1 VSIGSAQGCH
11 SFVFRWA
18 GPHWTAF
25 LILLLGAQLSLGAEI
40 AAQGTQLSRGAE
52 TAAQAAAAPQPAA
65 ALQADAA
72 PQGAD
77 LVRAY
82 CSGCHHESAGQFERI
97 SSIRKTPEGW
107 AMTLFRMRQVH
118 GLQLEDGVRESLVR
132 FLADT
137 QGLAPAE
144 AAAGRFALEQRPNA
158 KDLDVGAD
166 INVMC
171 GRCHSLARVSLQRR
185 DEEEWRKLSNTH
197 VGQWPSIE
205 YSASGRDRPWF
216 QIASGPL
223 PAKLAA
229 LYPYSSTAWT
239 AWQKHAPA
247 DLAGAW
253 VVVGH
258 VPGGKDFF
266 GTARIDRAA
275 GGDWQA
281 SYALSDV
288 EGVAFSGGSKA
299 IVYTGFEWRGS
310 AELGTRS
317 VREVYAVSEDGNR
330 IQGRWFDAD
339 HAEEGGEWVAVREDG
354 SARILAVWPRAQR
367 TGTASD
373 VTIVGMGFDAK
384 PAAGSKAALVS
395 FGDGVLVSKV
405 QRDAHTIR
413 ARIKVATGAA
423 PGQRIVV
430 AGGVGTGAITG
441 TGAATSSGV
450 AGGAGA
456 ETVKFAVY
464 AQIDQVDVV
473 PGYAIARVGGGRL
486 APVSAQFEAI
496 ASTRLPGGELLPLGP
511 VAAEWTSAP
520 FDAEAKRTEDEKF
533 AGHFDKRGR
542 FLPGGAG
549 PNTAREY
556 SGDNVG
562 NLAVVAKAQDGDRAV
577 EGHGHLIVTV
587 QRWNTPPI
595 Y

>member
-1 VSIGSAQGCH
+1 MSIGIPQVCH
-11 SFVFRWA
+11 SFVFRSA
-18 GPHWTAF
+18 GSHWTAV
-25 LILLLGAQLSLGAEI
+25 LVLLFGV
-40 AAQGTQLSRGAE
+40 E
-52 TAAQAAAAPQPAA
+52 TAVQAG
-65 ALQADAA
+65 AA

-77 LVRAY
+77 LVRTY
-82 CSGCHHESAGQFERI
+82 CTGCHHESAGRFERI

-118 GLQLEDGVRESLVR
+118 GLVLEDGVRESLIR

-137 QGLAPAE
+137 QGLAPTE
-144 AAAGRFALEQRPNA
+144 AAAGRFALERRPNA
-158 KDLDVGAD
+158 KDLDAGAE
-166 INVMC
+166 INVIC

-223 PAKLAA
+223 PAKLGA
-229 LYPYSSTAWT
+229 LYPYSSTAWI
-239 AWQKHAPA
+239 AWQKHDAA

-258 VPGGKDFF
+258 VPGGKDFY
-266 GTARIDRAA
+266 GTARIDRDAD
-275 GGDWQA
+275 GDWRA
-281 SYALSDV
+281 SYALTDI
-288 EGVAFSGGSKA
+288 EGVAFGGGSKA

-310 AELGTRS
+310 AELGTRA

-330 IQGRWFDAD
+330 ILGRWFDAG
-339 HAEEGGEWVAVREDG
+339 HAEEGGDWVAERENG
-354 SARILAVWPRAQR
+354 STRILAVWPRAQR
-367 TGTASD
+367 TGTASE

-384 PAAGSKAALVS
+384 PTAGSKAALVS

-405 QRDAHTIR
+405 QRNAHTIR
-413 ARIKVATGAA
+413 ARVKVAADA
-423 PGQRIVV
+423 SPGQRTVV
-430 AGGVGTGAITG
+430 AGGVGTGTVPG
-441 TGAATSSGV
+441 LGAAGSG
-450 AGGAGA
+450 GA

-473 PGYAIARVGGGRL
+473 PSYAIARVGGGRL
-486 APVSAQFEAI
+486 APVSAQFEAM

-562 NLAVVAKAQDGDRAV
+562 NLAVVAKAQDGERAV

>member
-11 SFVFRWA
+11 SFVFRSA
-18 GPHWTAF
+18 GSHWTAV
-25 LILLLGAQLSLGAEI
+25 LILLLGAAQVSLGAEI
-40 AAQGTQLSRGAE
+40 AVRGAE
-52 TAAQAAAAPQPAA
+52 TAAQAVAAPQPAAQPAA

-72 PQGAD
+72 PQGKD

-118 GLQLEDGVRESLVR
+118 GLTLEDGVRESLVR

-144 AAAGRFALEQRPNA
+144 AAAGRFALERRPNA
-158 KDLDVGAD
+158 KDLDVGAE

-185 DEEEWRKLSNTH
+185 NEEEWRKLSNTH

-229 LYPYSSTAWT
+229 LYPDSSTAWT

-258 VPGGKDFF
+258 VPGGKDFY

-281 SYALSDV
+281 SYALSDI
-288 EGVAFSGGSKA
+288 EGVAFRGGSKA

-330 IQGRWFDAD
+330 IQGRWFDSD
-339 HAEEGGEWVAVREDG
+339 HAEEGGDWVAVREDG
-354 SARILAVWPRAQR
+354 TARILAVWPRAQR
-367 TGTASD
+367 TGTVNE

-405 QRDAHTIR
+405 QRDVHTIR
-413 ARIKVATGAA
+413 ARIKVAAGAT
-423 PGQRIVV
+423 PGQRLVV
-430 AGGVGTGAITG
+430 AGGVGTG
-441 TGAATSSGV
+441 GV
-450 AGGAGA
+450 AGLGTGPAGSGAA

-486 APVSAQFEAI
+486 APVSAQFEAM

-533 AGHFDKRGR
+533 AGHFDQRGR

-562 NLAVVAKAQDGDRAV
+562 NLAVVAKTQDGDRAV
-577 EGHGHLIVTV
+577 ESHGHLIVTV

>member
-1 VSIGSAQGCH
+1 VSIAIAQGCR
-11 SFVFRWA
+11 SFVFRPA
-18 GPHWTAF
+18 GSHWTAVV
-25 LILLLGAQLSLGAEI
+25 ILLLGAQVSLGAET
-40 AAQGTQLSRGAE
+40 AVQGAE
-52 TAAQAAAAPQPAA
+52 TAAQAAAPPQPAA

-72 PQGAD
+72 PQGKA
-77 LVRAY
+77 LVRTY
-82 CSGCHHESAGQFERI
+82 CSGCHHENAGQFERI
-97 SSIRKTPEGW
+97 GSIRKTPEGW

-118 GLQLEDGVRESLVR
+118 GLQLEDGVRDSLVR
-132 FLADT
+132 YLADT

-158 KDLDVGAD
+158 KDLDVGAE
-166 INVMC
+166 INGMC

-239 AWQKHAPA
+239 AWQKHASA

-253 VVVGH
+253 VIVGH
-258 VPGGKDFF
+258 VPGGKDFY

-275 GGDWQA
+275 GGDWRA
-281 SYALSDV
+281 NYALTDID
-288 EGVAFSGGSKA
+288 GVAFSGGSKA

-310 AELGTRS
+310 AELGTRT

-330 IQGRWFDAD
+330 IQGRWFDAE
-339 HAEEGGEWVAVREDG
+339 HAEEGGDWVAVREDG

-367 TGTASD
+367 TGTASE

-441 TGAATSSGV
+441 TGAATSSG
-450 AGGAGA
+450 APGGAGA

-473 PGYAIARVGGGRL
+473 PSYAIARVGGGRL
-486 APVSAQFEAI
+486 APVSAQFEAM
-496 ASTRLPGGELLPLGP
+496 AATRLPGGELLPLGP

>member
-1 VSIGSAQGCH
+1 V
-11 SFVFRWA
+11 
-18 GPHWTAF
+18 
-25 LILLLGAQLSLGAEI
+25 
-40 AAQGTQLSRGAE
+40 
-52 TAAQAAAAPQPAA
+52 
-65 ALQADAA
+65 
-72 PQGAD
+72 
-77 LVRAY
+77 
-82 CSGCHHESAGQFERI
+82 
-97 SSIRKTPEGW
+97 
-107 AMTLFRMRQVH
+107 
-118 GLQLEDGVRESLVR
+118 
-132 FLADT
+132 
-137 QGLAPAE
+137 
-144 AAAGRFALEQRPNA
+144 
-158 KDLDVGAD
+158 
-166 INVMC
+166 
-171 GRCHSLARVSLQRR
+171 
-185 DEEEWRKLSNTH
+185 
-197 VGQWPSIE
+197 
-205 YSASGRDRPWF
+205 
-216 QIASGPL
+216 
-223 PAKLAA
+223 
-229 LYPYSSTAWT
+229 
-239 AWQKHAPA
+239 

-258 VPGGKDFF
+258 VPGGKDFH
-266 GTARIDRAA
+266 GTARIDHAA

-281 SYALSDV
+281 SYALTDI

-299 IVYTGFEWRGS
+299 IVYSGFEWRGS
-310 AELGTRS
+310 AELGTRT
-317 VREVYAVSEDGNR
+317 VREVFAVSEDGNR

-339 HAEEGGEWVAVREDG
+339 HAEEGGDWVAVREDG

-367 TGTASD
+367 AGTASE

-413 ARIKVATGAA
+413 ARVKVAADAA
-423 PGQRIVV
+423 PGQRTVV
-430 AGGVGTGAITG
+430 AGGVGTGAVPG
-441 TGAATSSGV
+441 LGSGAGSG
-450 AGGAGA
+450 GA

-464 AQIDQVDVV
+464 RQIDQVDVV

-486 APVSAQFEAI
+486 APVSAQFEAM

-577 EGHGHLIVTV
+577 VGSGHLIVTV

>member
-1 VSIGSAQGCH
+1 VSIAIAQICH
-11 SFVFRWA
+11 SPVFRTPA
-18 GPHWTAF
+18 SFSTA
-25 LILLLGAQLSLGAEI
+25 LLTLLLGAQMS
-40 AAQGTQLSRGAE
+40 QGAE
-52 TAAQAAAAPQPAA
+52 TAAQDGAAPR
-65 ALQADAA
+65 
-72 PQGAD
+72 GAD

-82 CSGCHHESAGQFERI
+82 CSGCHHENAGQFERI

-118 GLQLEDGVRESLVR
+118 GLNLEDGVRESLIR

-144 AAAGRFALEQRPNA
+144 AAAGRFALERRPNA
-158 KDLDVGAD
+158 KDLDAGAD

-185 DEEEWRKLSNTH
+185 DEEEWRKLSHTH

-229 LYPYSSTAWT
+229 LYSYSSTAWT
-239 AWQKHAPA
+239 AWQKHVPS

-258 VPGGKDFF
+258 VPGGKDFY
-266 GTARIDRAA
+266 GTARIDHAA

-281 SYALSDV
+281 SYALTDI

-330 IQGRWFDAD
+330 IQGRWFDPD
-339 HAEEGGEWVAVREDG
+339 HAEEGGDWVAVREDG
-354 SARILAVWPRAQR
+354 TARILAVWPRAQR
-367 TGTASD
+367 TGTAGD
-373 VTIVGMGFDAK
+373 VTIVGMGFDPK

-413 ARIKVATGAA
+413 ARVKVAAGAA
-423 PGQRIVV
+423 PGQRLVV
-430 AGGVGTGAITG
+430 AGGVGVG
-441 TGAATSSGV
+441 TG
-450 AGGAGA
+450 GGAAGSGAVGSGGA

-473 PGYAIARVGGGRL
+473 PSYAIARVGGGRL
-486 APVSAQFEAI
+486 APVSAQFEAL
-496 ASTRLPGGELLPLGP
+496 ASTRLAGGELLPLGP
-511 VAAEWTSAP
+511 VAAEWTSGP

-577 EGHGHLIVTV
+577 VGSGHLIVTV

>member
-1 VSIGSAQGCH
+1 VSMGIAQVRQ
-11 SFVFRWA
+11 SFVFRSA
-18 GPHWTAF
+18 GSLWTAA
-25 LILLLGAQLSLGAEI
+25 LILVLGAAALLGGQTSLGAENS
-40 AAQGTQLSRGAE
+40 AQTV
-52 TAAQAAAAPQPAA
+52 APAG
-65 ALQADAA
+65 AA

-82 CSGCHHESAGQFERI
+82 CSGCHHESAGQFDRI
-97 SSIRKTPEGW
+97 SAIRKTPEGW

-118 GLQLEDGVRESLVR
+118 ALKLEDGVRESLIR
-132 FLADT
+132 YLADT

-158 KDLDVGAD
+158 KDLDDGAE

-171 GRCHSLARVSLQRR
+171 ARCHSLARVSLQRR

-229 LYPYSSTAWT
+229 LYPYSTAAWT
-239 AWQKHAPA
+239 AWQKHAAA

-258 VPGGKDFF
+258 VPGGEDFY
-266 GTARIDRAA
+266 GTARIDRDA
-275 GGDWQA
+275 GGDWKA
-281 SYALSDV
+281 SYALTDID
-288 EGVAFSGGSKA
+288 GIAFSGGSKA

-330 IQGRWFDAD
+330 IEGRWFDPD
-339 HAEEGGEWVAVREDG
+339 HAEEGGDWVAVREDG
-354 SARILAVWPRAQR
+354 AARILAVWPRAQR
-367 TGTASD
+367 TGTAGD

-395 FGDGVLVSKV
+395 FGDGALVSKV

-413 ARIKVATGAA
+413 ARVKVATGAS
-423 PGQRIVV
+423 PGLRAVV
-430 AGGVGTGAITG
+430 AGGVG
-441 TGAATSSGV
+441 
-450 AGGAGA
+450 AGGAGAAGGGA

-464 AQIDQVDVV
+464 RQIDQVDVV

-496 ASTRLPGGELLPLGP
+496 ASTRLQGGELLALGP

-533 AGHFDKRGR
+533 AGHFDKRGC

-562 NLAVVAKAQDGDRAV
+562 NLAVVAKALDGDRAV

>member
-1 VSIGSAQGCH
+1 MSIGIAQGCH
-11 SFVFRWA
+11 WFVFRSAASIWSA
-18 GPHWTAF
+18 VF
-25 LILLLGAQLSLGAEI
+25 ILALGAQAS
-40 AAQGTQLSRGAE
+40 QGAE
-52 TAAQAAAAPQPAA
+52 TAAQAGAS
-65 ALQADAA
+65 

-97 SSIRKTPEGW
+97 SAIRKTPEGW

-118 GLQLEDGVRESLVR
+118 GLTLEDGVRESLVR

-158 KDLDVGAD
+158 KDLDAGAE

-239 AWQKHAPA
+239 AWQKHVPA

-253 VVVGH
+253 VIVGH
-258 VPGGKDFF
+258 VPGGKDLY
-266 GTARIDRAA
+266 GTAHIERAA

-281 SYALSDV
+281 SYALTDID
-288 EGVAFSGGSKA
+288 GVALSGGSKA

-310 AELGTRS
+310 AELGTRT

-339 HAEEGGEWVAVREDG
+339 HAEEGGDWVAVREDG
-354 SARILAVWPRAQR
+354 AARILAVWPRAQH
-367 TGTASD
+367 TGAASE
-373 VTIVGMGFDAK
+373 VTIVGMGFDPK
-384 PAAGSKAALVS
+384 PAAGSKTALVS

-405 QRDAHTIR
+405 QRDAHTIH
-413 ARIKVATGAA
+413 ARIKVAANATPGA
-423 PGQRIVV
+423 RLVM
-430 AGGVGTGAITG
+430 AGGVGVGVGVGAG
-441 TGAATSSGV
+441 TGAA
-450 AGGAGA
+450 GGGGA

-486 APVSAQFEAI
+486 APVSAQFEAL

-511 VAAEWTSAP
+511 VAAEWISAP
-520 FDAEAKRTEDEKF
+520 FDAEAKRTEDQKF

>member
-1 VSIGSAQGCH
+1 MGIAQVRH
-11 SFVFRWA
+11 SFVFRSA
-18 GPHWTAF
+18 GSLWTAA
-25 LILLLGAQLSLGAEI
+25 LILVLGAAALLGGRTSLGAENS
-40 AAQGTQLSRGAE
+40 AQ
-52 TAAQAAAAPQPAA
+52 TAAPAVT
-65 ALQADAA
+65 A

-97 SSIRKTPEGW
+97 STIRKTPEGW

-118 GLQLEDGVRESLVR
+118 GLNLEDGVRDSLVR
-132 FLADT
+132 FLSDT
-137 QGLAPAE
+137 QGLAPGE
-144 AAAGRFALEQRPNA
+144 AAAGRFALERRPNA
-158 KDLDVGAD
+158 KDLDDGAE

-171 GRCHSLARVSLQRR
+171 ARCHSLARVSLQRR

-229 LYPYSSTAWT
+229 LYPYSTTAWT
-239 AWQKHAPA
+239 AWQKHAAA

-258 VPGGKDFF
+258 VPGGEDFY
-266 GTARIDRAA
+266 GTARIDRDA
-275 GGDWQA
+275 GGDWKA
-281 SYALSDV
+281 SYALTDID
-288 EGVAFSGGSKA
+288 GVAFSGGSKA

-330 IQGRWFDAD
+330 IEGRWFDPD
-339 HAEEGGEWVAVREDG
+339 HAEEGGDWVAVREDG
-354 SARILAVWPRAQR
+354 TARILAVWPRAQR
-367 TGTASD
+367 AGTAGD

-395 FGDGVLVSKV
+395 FGDGALVSKV

-413 ARIKVATGAA
+413 ARVKVAAGAS
-423 PGQRIVV
+423 PGLRAVV
-430 AGGVGTGAITG
+430 AGGVG
-441 TGAATSSGV
+441 
-450 AGGAGA
+450 AGGAGAAGGGA

-464 AQIDQVDVV
+464 ARIDQVDVV

-496 ASTRLPGGELLPLGP
+496 ASTRLQGGELLALGP
-511 VAAEWTSAP
+511 VSAEWTSAP

-533 AGHFDKRGR
+533 AGHFDKRGC

-562 NLAVVAKAQDGDRAV
+562 NLAVVAKALDGDRAV

>member
-1 VSIGSAQGCH
+1 
-11 SFVFRWA
+11 
-18 GPHWTAF
+18 
-25 LILLLGAQLSLGAEI
+25 
-40 AAQGTQLSRGAE
+40 
-52 TAAQAAAAPQPAA
+52 
-65 ALQADAA
+65 
-72 PQGAD
+72 
-77 LVRAY
+77 
-82 CSGCHHESAGQFERI
+82 
-97 SSIRKTPEGW
+97 
-107 AMTLFRMRQVH
+107 MTLFRMRQVH
-118 GLQLEDGVRESLVR
+118 GLVLEDGVRESLVR
-132 FLADT
+132 FLSDT

-144 AAAGRFALEQRPNA
+144 SAAGRFALERRPNA
-158 KDLDVGAD
+158 KDVDDGAEID
-166 INVMC
+166 VMC
-171 GRCHSLARVSLQRR
+171 ARCHSLARVALQRR
-185 DEEEWRKLSNTH
+185 DEEEWRKLSNMH

-229 LYPYSSTAWT
+229 LYPYSTTAWT
-239 AWQKHAPA
+239 AWQKHVPA

-258 VPGGKDFF
+258 VPGGRDFY
-266 GTARIDRAA
+266 GSARIDRGAT
-275 GGDWQA
+275 GDWQA
-281 SYALSDV
+281 SYALTDID
-288 EGVAFSGGSKA
+288 GVAFRGNSKA

-310 AELGTRS
+310 AELGTRT

-330 IQGRWFDAD
+330 IEGRWFDPD
-339 HAEEGGEWVAVREDG
+339 HAEEGGDWVAVREDG
-354 SARILAVWPRAQR
+354 TARILAVWPRAQR
-367 TGTASD
+367 AGTAGD

-395 FGDGVLVSKV
+395 FGDGALVSKV

-413 ARIKVATGAA
+413 ARVKVAAGAS
-423 PGQRIVV
+423 PGLRVV
-430 AGGVGTGAITG
+430 MAGGVGVGNP
-441 TGAATSSGV
+441 GAAS
-450 AGGAGA
+450 AGGGAEAAGGGS

-464 AQIDQVDVV
+464 RQIDQVDVV
-473 PGYAIARVGGGRL
+473 PGYAIARVGGGRV

-496 ASTRLPGGELLPLGP
+496 ASTRLQGGELLALGP
-511 VAAEWTSAP
+511 VTADWISAP
-520 FDAEAKRTEDEKF
+520 FDAEAKRTEDDKF

-556 SGDNVG
+556 SGDDVG
-562 NLAVVAKAQDGDRAV
+562 NLTVVAKAQDGDRTV

>member
-1 VSIGSAQGCH
+1 LNVSIGIAQGSG
-11 SFVFRWA
+11 SFVFRSA
-18 GPHWTAF
+18 GSHWSAV
-25 LILLLGAQLSLGAEI
+25 LILLLGAQGSLGAEI
-40 AAQGTQLSRGAE
+40 AAQAAE
-52 TAAQAAAAPQPAA
+52 TAAQGSQNAAQSA
-65 ALQADAA
+65 QAGAT

-82 CSGCHHESAGQFERI
+82 CSGCHHEGAGQFERI

-107 AMTLFRMRQVH
+107 AMTLFRMRQVQ
-118 GLQLEDGVRESLVR
+118 GLKLEDGVRDSLVR

-158 KDLDVGAD
+158 KDLDVGAE
-166 INVMC
+166 INGMC

-239 AWQKHAPA
+239 AWQKHTPA
-247 DLAGAW
+247 ELAGAW
-253 VVVGH
+253 VIVGH
-258 VPGGKDFF
+258 VPGGKDFY

-281 SYALSDV
+281 SYALTDID
-288 EGVAFSGGSKA
+288 GVAFSGGSKA

-310 AELGTRS
+310 AELGTRT

-339 HAEEGGEWVAVREDG
+339 HAEEGGDWVAVREDG

-367 TGTASD
+367 TGTASE

-405 QRDAHTIR
+405 QRDGHTIR
-413 ARIKVATGAA
+413 ARIKVAAGAA

-430 AGGVGTGAITG
+430 AGGVGTGAVTG
-441 TGAATSSGV
+441 TGAATSS
-450 AGGAGA
+450 AAAGAGA

-473 PGYAIARVGGGRL
+473 PSYAIARVGGGRL
-486 APVSAQFEAI
+486 APVSAQFEAM
-496 ASTRLPGGELLPLGP
+496 AATRLPGGELLPLGP
-511 VAAEWTSAP
+511 VAAEWTSGP

>member
-1 VSIGSAQGCH
+1 
-11 SFVFRWA
+11 
-18 GPHWTAF
+18 
-25 LILLLGAQLSLGAEI
+25 
-40 AAQGTQLSRGAE
+40 
-52 TAAQAAAAPQPAA
+52 
-65 ALQADAA
+65 
-72 PQGAD
+72 
-77 LVRAY
+77 
-82 CSGCHHESAGQFERI
+82 
-97 SSIRKTPEGW
+97 
-107 AMTLFRMRQVH
+107 MRQVH
-118 GLQLEDGVRESLVR
+118 GLVLEDGVRESLIR

-144 AAAGRFALEQRPNA
+144 AAAGRFALERRPNA
-158 KDLDVGAD
+158 KDLDAGAD

-185 DEEEWRKLSNTH
+185 DEEEWRKLSHTH

-229 LYPYSSTAWT
+229 LYSYSSTAWT
-239 AWQKHAPA
+239 AWQKHVPS

-258 VPGGKDFF
+258 VPGGKDFY
-266 GTARIDRAA
+266 GTARIDHAA

-281 SYALSDV
+281 SYALTDT

-330 IQGRWFDAD
+330 IQGRWFDPD
-339 HAEEGGEWVAVREDG
+339 HAEEGGDWVAVREDG
-354 SARILAVWPRAQR
+354 TARILAVWPRAQR
-367 TGTASD
+367 TGTAGD
-373 VTIVGMGFDAK
+373 VTIVGMGFDPK

-413 ARIKVATGAA
+413 ARVKVAAGAA
-423 PGQRIVV
+423 PGQRLVV
-430 AGGVGTGAITG
+430 AGGVGTSGG
-441 TGAATSSGV
+441 TGGV
-450 AGGAGA
+450 GVGTGGGAAAGSGAAGSGGA

-473 PGYAIARVGGGRL
+473 PSYAIARVGGGRL
-486 APVSAQFEAI
+486 APVSAQFEAL
-496 ASTRLPGGELLPLGP
+496 ASTRLAGGELLPLGP
-511 VAAEWTSAP
+511 VAAEWTSGP

-577 EGHGHLIVTV
+577 VGSGHLIVTV

>member
-1 VSIGSAQGCH
+1 MSIGIAQVCRSSATA
-11 SFVFRWA
+11 VFM
-18 GPHWTAF
+18 
-25 LILLLGAQLSLGAEI
+25 LLLGAPPASN
-40 AAQGTQLSRGAE
+40 GAE
-52 TAAQAAAAPQPAA
+52 TAAQGSENAAQAAPVA
-65 ALQADAA
+65 QAGAM
-72 PQGAD
+72 PHGAD
-77 LVRAY
+77 LVRVY

-118 GLQLEDGVRESLVR
+118 GLTLEDGVRESLVR
-132 FLADT
+132 YLADT

-158 KDLDVGAD
+158 KDLDAGAE

-171 GRCHSLARVSLQRR
+171 GRCHSLARLSLQRR

-223 PAKLAA
+223 PGKLAA
-229 LYPYSSTAWT
+229 LYPYSTTAWS
-239 AWQKHAPA
+239 AWQKHDPA

-258 VPGGKDFF
+258 VPGGKDFY
-266 GTARIDRAA
+266 GTARIERDA
-275 GGDWQA
+275 GGDWRT
-281 SYALSDV
+281 SYALSDI
-288 EGVAFSGGSKA
+288 EGVAFSGSSKA
-299 IVYTGFEWRGS
+299 IVYTRFEWRGS
-310 AELGTRS
+310 GELGTRS

-330 IQGRWFDAD
+330 IEGRWFDPD
-339 HAEEGGEWVAVREDG
+339 HAEEGGDWVAVREDG
-354 SARILAVWPRAQR
+354 TARILAVWPRAQR
-367 TGTASD
+367 AGTAGE

-413 ARIKVATGAA
+413 ARVKVAAGAA
-423 PGQRIVV
+423 PGLRLVV
-430 AGGVGTGAITG
+430 AGGVGAGNARAG
-441 TGAATSSGV
+441 S
-450 AGGAGA
+450 AGGGAEAAGGGGA

-464 AQIDQVDVV
+464 RQIDQVDVV
-473 PGYAIARVGGGRL
+473 PGYAIARVGGGRV
-486 APVSAQFEAI
+486 APVSAQFEAM
-496 ASTRLPGGELLPLGP
+496 AFTRLPGGELLPLGP
-511 VAAEWTSAP
+511 VAADWTWAP
-520 FDAEAKRTEDEKF
+520 FDAEAKRTEDDKF
-533 AGHFDKRGR
+533 AGHFDRRGR

>member
-1 VSIGSAQGCH
+1 MGIAQVRH
-11 SFVFRWA
+11 SFVFRSA
-18 GPHWTAF
+18 GSLWTAA
-25 LILLLGAQLSLGAEI
+25 LVLVLGAAALLGGQTSLGAENS
-40 AAQGTQLSRGAE
+40 AQ
-52 TAAQAAAAPQPAA
+52 TAAPAG
-65 ALQADAA
+65 AA

-97 SSIRKTPEGW
+97 SAIRKTPEGW

-118 GLQLEDGVRESLVR
+118 GLKLEDGVRDSVVR
-132 FLADT
+132 YLADT
-137 QGLAPAE
+137 QGLAPGE
-144 AAAGRFALEQRPNA
+144 SAAGRFALERRPNA
-158 KDLDVGAD
+158 KDLDAGAE

-171 GRCHSLARVSLQRR
+171 GRCHSLARASLQRR

-229 LYPYSSTAWT
+229 LYPYTSAAWT
-239 AWQKHAPA
+239 AWQKHSPA

-258 VPGGKDFF
+258 VPGGTDFY
-266 GTARIDRAA
+266 GTARIDRDT

-281 SYALSDV
+281 SYALTDID
-288 EGVAFSGGSKA
+288 GVAFSGGSKA

-310 AELGTRS
+310 AELGTRT

-330 IQGRWFDAD
+330 IAGRWFDAD
-339 HAEEGGEWVAVREDG
+339 HAEEGGDWVAVREDG
-354 SARILAVWPRAQR
+354 TSRILAVWPRAQR
-367 TGTASD
+367 AGTAGD

-395 FGDGVLVSKV
+395 FGDGALVSKV
-405 QRDAHTIR
+405 QRDAHTIH
-413 ARIKVATGAA
+413 ARVKVAAGAS
-423 PGQRIVV
+423 PGLRAVV
-430 AGGVGTGAITG
+430 AGGVGAGGVGTGGVG
-441 TGAATSSGV
+441 TGAASG
-450 AGGAGA
+450 AADGGAL

-464 AQIDQVDVV
+464 RQIDQVDVV
-473 PGYAIARVGGGRL
+473 PSYAIARVGGGRL
-486 APVSAQFEAI
+486 APVSAQFEAL

-511 VAAEWTSAP
+511 VTADWTSAP

-533 AGHFDKRGR
+533 AGHFDKRGS

-562 NLAVVAKAQDGDRAV
+562 NLTVVAKAQDGDRAV

>member
-1 VSIGSAQGCH
+1 LIVSIGIAQVCRSQVLRSHG
-11 SFVFRWA
+11 SFAAAV
-18 GPHWTAF
+18 
-25 LILLLGAQLSLGAEI
+25 LLVGLGAGAHT
-40 AAQGTQLSRGAE
+40 AQAAE
-52 TAAQAAAAPQPAA
+52 TAAQPPAEQVPAAQAPATQAAAAPQ
-65 ALQADAA
+65 
-72 PQGAD
+72 GVD

-82 CSGCHHESAGQFERI
+82 CSGCHHQSAGQFDRI
-97 SSIRKTPEGW
+97 SAIRKTPEGW

-118 GLQLEDGVRESLVR
+118 ALQLEDGVRESLIR
-132 FLADT
+132 YLADT

-144 AAAGRFALEQRPNA
+144 AAPGRFALEQRPNA
-158 KDLDVGAD
+158 KDLDDGAE

-171 GRCHSLARVSLQRR
+171 ARCHSLARVSLQRR

-205 YSASGRDRPWF
+205 YSATGRDRPWF

-223 PAKLAA
+223 PGKLAA
-229 LYPYSSTAWT
+229 LYPYSSAVWT
-239 AWQKHAPA
+239 AWQKHRAA
-247 DLAGAW
+247 DLSGAW

-258 VPGGKDFF
+258 VPGGRDFY
-266 GTARIDRAA
+266 GTARIDRDA

-281 SYALSDV
+281 SYALTDI

-310 AELGTRS
+310 AEMGSRTL
-317 VREVYAVSEDGNR
+317 REVYAVSEDGNR

-339 HAEEGGEWVAVREDG
+339 HAEEGGDWLAVREDG
-354 SARILAVWPRAQR
+354 TARILAVWPRAQR
-367 TGTASD
+367 TGTTDD
-373 VTIVGMGFDAK
+373 VIIVGMGFDPK

-395 FGDGVLVSKV
+395 FGDGALVSKV
-405 QRDAHTIR
+405 QRDAHAIH
-413 ARIKVATGAA
+413 ARVRVAADA
-423 PGQRIVV
+423 SPGQRLVV
-430 AGGVGTGAITG
+430 AGGVGAA
-441 TGAATSSGV
+441 GAA
-450 AGGAGA
+450 AGAA

-464 AQIDQVDVV
+464 RQIDQIDVV

-486 APVSAQFEAI
+486 APVSAQFEAM
-496 ASTRLPGGELLPLGP
+496 AATRLPGGELLPLGP
-511 VAAEWTSAP
+511 VTAEWSSAP

-533 AGHFDKRGR
+533 AGHFDRRGR
-542 FLPGGAG
+542 FFPGAAG

>member
-1 VSIGSAQGCH
+1 LGRAFRWEVEFVSIGIAQGCH
-11 SFVFRWA
+11 SFVFRSA
-18 GPHWTAF
+18 GSLWPTI
-25 LILLLGAQLSLGAEI
+25 LLLLLGAQVSLGAETV
-40 AAQGTQLSRGAE
+40 AQGAE
-52 TAAQAAAAPQPAA
+52 TAAPEGAAAPGAMAA
-65 ALQADAA
+65 S
-72 PQGAD
+72 QGVD

-118 GLQLEDGVRESLVR
+118 GLNLEDGVRESLIR
-132 FLADT
+132 HLADT

-144 AAAGRFALEQRPNA
+144 AAAGRFALERRPNA
-158 KDLDVGAD
+158 KDLDAGAD

-171 GRCHSLARVSLQRR
+171 GRCHSLARASLQRR

-229 LYPYSSTAWT
+229 LYPYSSAAWT

-247 DLAGAW
+247 ELAGAW

-258 VPGGKDFF
+258 VPGGKDFY

-281 SYALSDV
+281 SYTLSDV

-317 VREVYAVSEDGNR
+317 VREVYVVSADGNR
-330 IQGRWFDAD
+330 IEGRWFDPD
-339 HAEEGGEWVAVREDG
+339 HAEEGGDWVAVREDG
-354 SARILAVWPRAQR
+354 TARILAVWPRAQR
-367 TGTASD
+367 TGTAGE
-373 VTIVGMGFDAK
+373 VTIVGMGFDPK

-405 QRDAHTIR
+405 QRDAHTIL
-413 ARIKVATGAA
+413 ARIKVAAGAT
-423 PGQRIVV
+423 PGPRSVV
-430 AGGVGTGAITG
+430 AGGVGTGAVAG
-441 TGAATSSGV
+441 SGAAGSG
-450 AGGAGA
+450 GA

-464 AQIDQVDVV
+464 GQIDQVDVV
-473 PGYAIARVGGGRL
+473 PSYAIARVGGGRL
-486 APVSAQFEAI
+486 PPVSAQFEAM
-496 ASTRLPGGELLPLGP
+496 ASSRLPGGEMLPLGP
-511 VAAEWTSAP
+511 VAADWTSAP

-533 AGHFDKRGR
+533 TGHFDRRGR

-556 SGDNVG
+556 AGDNVG

-577 EGHGHLIVTV
+577 VGSGHLIVTV

>member
-1 VSIGSAQGCH
+1 MSISSAQGSH
-11 SFVFRWA
+11 SFVFGTA
-18 GPHWTAF
+18 GSHWTAG
-25 LILLLGAQLSLGAEI
+25 LILLLGAQVSLGAEV
-40 AAQGTQLSRGAE
+40 AAQGK
-52 TAAQAAAAPQPAA
+52 
-65 ALQADAA
+65 
-72 PQGAD
+72 D
-77 LVRAY
+77 LVQMY

-118 GLQLEDGVRESLVR
+118 GLTLEDEVRESLVR
-132 FLADT
+132 YLADT

-158 KDLDVGAD
+158 KDLDAGTE

-171 GRCHSLARVSLQRR
+171 GRCHSLARLSLQRR

-239 AWQKHAPA
+239 EWQKHAPA

-258 VPGGKDFF
+258 VPGGRDFY

-281 SYALSDV
+281 SYTLSDID
-288 EGVAFSGGSKA
+288 GVAFSGGSKA

-310 AELGTRS
+310 ADLGTRA

-339 HAEEGGEWVAVREDG
+339 HAEEGGDWVAVREDG

-367 TGTASD
+367 TGTAGD

-405 QRDAHTIR
+405 QRDGHNTIR
-413 ARIKVATGAA
+413 ARVKVAAGAT
-423 PGQRIVV
+423 PGARLVV
-430 AGGVGTGAITG
+430 AGGVGAGASTSASASAG
-441 TGAATSSGV
+441 TGAGGSG
-450 AGGAGA
+450 GA
-456 ETVKFAVY
+456 ETVKFGVY

-486 APVSAQFEAI
+486 APVSAQFEAM
-496 ASTRLPGGELLPLGP
+496 AATRLASGELLPLGP

>member
-1 VSIGSAQGCH
+1 VSIAIAQICH
-11 SFVFRWA
+11 SPVFRST
-18 GPHWTAF
+18 GSFWTALF
-25 LILLLGAQLSLGAEI
+25 LLLGAQ
-40 AAQGTQLSRGAE
+40 AALGAE
-52 TAAQAAAAPQPAA
+52 TAAPPKAV
-65 ALQADAA
+65 

-82 CSGCHHESAGQFERI
+82 CSGCHHENAGQFERI
-97 SSIRKTPEGW
+97 STIRKTPEGW

-118 GLQLEDGVRESLVR
+118 GLTLEDGVRESLVR
-132 FLADT
+132 YLADT

-158 KDLDVGAD
+158 KDLDAGAE

-229 LYPYSSTAWT
+229 LYPYSSTAWSG
-239 AWQKHAPA
+239 WQKHGPA

-258 VPGGKDFF
+258 VPGGKDFY
-266 GTARIDRAA
+266 GTARIDRDA
-275 GGDWQA
+275 GGDLRA
-281 SYALSDV
+281 SYALTDID
-288 EGVAFSGGSKA
+288 GVAFSGGSKA

-330 IQGRWFDAD
+330 IEGRWFDPD
-339 HAEEGGEWVAVREDG
+339 HAEEGGDWVAVREDG
-354 SARILAVWPRAQR
+354 TARILAVWPRAQR
-367 TGTASD
+367 AGTAGD
-373 VTIVGMGFDAK
+373 VTIVGMGFDAR
-384 PAAGSKAALVS
+384 PAAGSRAALVS
-395 FGDGVLVSKV
+395 FGDGALVSKV

-413 ARIKVATGAA
+413 ARLKVAAGAA
-423 PGQRIVV
+423 PGLRTVV
-430 AGGVGTGAITG
+430 AGGVGAGARAG
-441 TGAATSSGV
+441 SGAA
-450 AGGAGA
+450 AGGAA

-473 PGYAIARVGGGRL
+473 PSYAIARVGGGRL
-486 APVSAQFEAI
+486 APVSAQFEAM

-511 VAAEWTSAP
+511 VSADWTSAP
-520 FDAEAKRTEDEKF
+520 FDAEAKRTP
-533 AGHFDKRGR
+533 AQRSIW
-542 FLPGGAG
+542 A
-549 PNTAREY
+549 N
-556 SGDNVG
+556 SIGD
-562 NLAVVAKAQDGDRAV
+562 A
-577 EGHGHLIVTV
+577 
-587 QRWNTPPI
+587 PPSDWAF
-595 Y
+595 

>member
-1 VSIGSAQGCH
+1 MSIGIAQACH
-11 SFVFRWA
+11 SFVLRSA
-18 GPHWTAF
+18 GLLCAAG
-25 LILLLGAQLSLGAEI
+25 LILLLGAPWSLGAEPA
-40 AAQGTQLSRGAE
+40 AAQTGA
-52 TAAQAAAAPQPAA
+52 AAQAVAAPQA
-65 ALQADAA
+65 
-72 PQGAD
+72 AD

-97 SSIRKTPEGW
+97 STIRKTPEGW

-118 GLQLEDGVRESLVR
+118 GLNLEDGVRESLVR
-132 FLADT
+132 YLADT

-144 AAAGRFALEQRPNA
+144 AAAGRFALERRPNA
-158 KDLDVGAD
+158 KDLDAGAE

-205 YSASGRDRPWF
+205 YSALGRDRPWF

-223 PAKLAA
+223 PGKLAA
-229 LYPYSSTAWT
+229 LYPYSTTAWT

-258 VPGGKDFF
+258 VPGGKDFY
-266 GTARIDRAA
+266 GTARIERDA

-281 SYALSDV
+281 SYTLTDI
-288 EGVAFSGGSKA
+288 EGVGFSGSSKA

-317 VREVYAVSEDGNR
+317 MREVYAVSEDGNR
-330 IQGRWFDAD
+330 IEGRWFDPE
-339 HAEEGGEWVAVREDG
+339 HAEEGGDWVAVREDG
-354 SARILAVWPRAQR
+354 TARIVAVWPRAQR
-367 TGTASD
+367 AGTAGE

-395 FGDGVLVSKV
+395 FGAGVLVSKV

-413 ARIKVATGAA
+413 ARVKAAADAAPGQRLVAAGGVATGAA
-423 PGQRIVV
+423 R
-430 AGGVGTGAITG
+430 GVGTGL
-441 TGAATSSGV
+441 GAA
-450 AGGAGA
+450 GGGPA
-456 ETVKFAVY
+456 TVKFAVY
-464 AQIDQVDVV
+464 RQIDQVDVV
-473 PGYAIARVGGGRL
+473 PSYAIARVGGGRV
-486 APVSAQFEAI
+486 APVPAQFEAM
-496 ASTRLPGGELLPLGP
+496 AFTRLPGGELLPLGP
-511 VAAEWTSAP
+511 VAADWTWAP
-520 FDAEAKRTEDEKF
+520 FDAEAKRTEDDIF
-533 AGHFDKRGR
+533 AGHFDRRGR

>member
-1 VSIGSAQGCH
+1 L
-11 SFVFRWA
+11 FVV
-18 GPHWTAF
+18 
-25 LILLLGAQLSLGAEI
+25 ILWLGAPASHGAES
-40 AAQGTQLSRGAE
+40 AAQTGTS
-52 TAAQAAAAPQPAA
+52 
-65 ALQADAA
+65 

-77 LVRAY
+77 LIRAY
-82 CSGCHHESAGQFERI
+82 CSGCHHENAGQFERI
-97 SSIRKTPEGW
+97 SNIRKTPEGW
-107 AMTLFRMRQVH
+107 VMTLFRMRQVH
-118 GLQLEDGVRESLVR
+118 GLALEDGVRESLVR
-132 FLADT
+132 YLADT

-158 KDLDVGAD
+158 KDLDAGAE

-197 VGQWPSIE
+197 VGQWASIE

-229 LYPYSSTAWT
+229 LYAYSSTAWT
-239 AWQKHAPA
+239 DWQKHAPA
-247 DLAGAW
+247 DLAGSW
-253 VVVGH
+253 VVIGH
-258 VPGGKDFF
+258 VPGGKDFH
-266 GTARIDRAA
+266 GTARIERAA

-281 SYALSDV
+281 SYALADID
-288 EGVAFSGGSKA
+288 GVALTGGSKA

-317 VREVYAVSEDGNR
+317 VREVFAVSEDGNR
-330 IQGRWFDAD
+330 IKGRWFDAE
-339 HAEEGGEWVAVREDG
+339 HAEEGGDWLAVREDG
-354 SARILAVWPRAQR
+354 TARILAVWPRAQR
-367 TGTASD
+367 SGTTGD
-373 VTIVGMGFDAK
+373 VTIVGMGFDPK

-395 FGDGVLVSKV
+395 FGDGVLVSNV

-413 ARIKVATGAA
+413 ARVKVAAGAR
-423 PGQRIVV
+423 PGQRPVV
-430 AGGVGTGAITG
+430 AGGVGTGAVPG
-441 TGAATSSGV
+441 LAAAGAAE
-450 AGGAGA
+450 A

-496 ASTRLPGGELLPLGP
+496 AATRLPGGELLQLGP

-533 AGHFDKRGR
+533 AGHFDRRGR

-562 NLAVVAKAQDGDRAV
+562 NLTVVAKAQDGERAI

>member
-1 VSIGSAQGCH
+1 
-11 SFVFRWA
+11 
-18 GPHWTAF
+18 
-25 LILLLGAQLSLGAEI
+25 
-40 AAQGTQLSRGAE
+40 
-52 TAAQAAAAPQPAA
+52 
-65 ALQADAA
+65 
-72 PQGAD
+72 
-77 LVRAY
+77 VR
-82 CSGCHHESAGQFERI
+82 
-97 SSIRKTPEGW
+97 
-107 AMTLFRMRQVH
+107 
-118 GLQLEDGVRESLVR
+118 DSLVR

-158 KDLDVGAD
+158 KDLDVGAE

-216 QIASGPL
+216 QIASGSL

-239 AWQKHAPA
+239 AWQKHTPA

-253 VVVGH
+253 VIVGH
-258 VPGGKDFF
+258 VPGGKDFY
-266 GTARIDRAA
+266 GTARIDHAA
-275 GGDWQA
+275 GGGDWQA
-281 SYALSDV
+281 SYALTDID
-288 EGVAFSGGSKA
+288 GVAFSGGSKA

-310 AELGTRS
+310 ADLGTRA

-339 HAEEGGEWVAVREDG
+339 HAEEGGDWMAVREDG
-354 SARILAVWPRAQR
+354 AARILAVWPRAQR

-373 VTIVGMGFDAK
+373 VTIVGMGFDPK

-413 ARIKVATGAA
+413 ARVKVAAGAT
-423 PGQRIVV
+423 PGARLVM
-430 AGGVGTGAITG
+430 AGGVGAGASVSAGTSAGASAG
-441 TGAATSSGV
+441 TGAAGSG
-450 AGGAGA
+450 GA

-464 AQIDQVDVV
+464 ARIDQVDVV

-496 ASTRLPGGELLPLGP
+496 ASTRLQGGELLALGP
-511 VAAEWTSAP
+511 VSAEWSSAP

-533 AGHFDKRGR
+533 AGHFDKRGC

-562 NLAVVAKAQDGDRAV
+562 NLAVVAKALDGDRAV

>member
-1 VSIGSAQGCH
+1 VSIGIAQGCH
-11 SFVFRWA
+11 SFVSRSA
-18 GPHWTAF
+18 GSACTAV
-25 LILLLGAQLSLGAEI
+25 LVLLLGARASLGAETPAQAV
-40 AAQGTQLSRGAE
+40 AAP
-52 TAAQAAAAPQPAA
+52 QAAAAPQAGT
-65 ALQADAA
+65 A

-118 GLQLEDGVRESLVR
+118 GLNLEDGVRDSLVR
-132 FLADT
+132 LLADT
-137 QGLAPAE
+137 QGLAPDE
-144 AAAGRFALEQRPNA
+144 AAAGRFALERRPNA
-158 KDLDVGAD
+158 KDLDAGTE

-171 GRCHSLARVSLQRR
+171 GRCHSLARASLQRR
-185 DEEEWRKLSNTH
+185 DEEEWRKLSNMH

-253 VVVGH
+253 VIVGH
-258 VPGGKDFF
+258 VPGGKDFY

-281 SYALSDV
+281 SYALTDLD
-288 EGVAFSGGSKA
+288 GVAFSGGSKA

-310 AELGTRS
+310 AELGTRT

-339 HAEEGGEWVAVREDG
+339 HAEEGGDWVAVREDG

-367 TGTASD
+367 TGTASE
-373 VTIVGMGFDAK
+373 VTIAGMGFDAK

-405 QRDAHTIR
+405 QRDPHTIR
-413 ARIKVATGAA
+413 ARVKVAANAT
-423 PGQRIVV
+423 PGQRLVV
-430 AGGVGTGAITG
+430 AGGVGT
-441 TGAATSSGV
+441 
-450 AGGAGA
+450 GA

-464 AQIDQVDVV
+464 AQIDQVEVV

-486 APVSAQFEAI
+486 APVSAQFEAM
-496 ASTRLPGGELLPLGP
+496 AATRLPGGELLPLGP

-520 FDAEAKRTEDEKF
+520 FDAEAKRTEDQKF

>member
-1 VSIGSAQGCH
+1 LWGGNSGPAFRWEVEYVSIGIAQGCH
-11 SFVFRWA
+11 WFVFRSAASIWSA
-18 GPHWTAF
+18 VF
-25 LILLLGAQLSLGAEI
+25 ILALGAQAS
-40 AAQGTQLSRGAE
+40 QGAE
-52 TAAQAAAAPQPAA
+52 TAAQAGAS
-65 ALQADAA
+65 

-97 SSIRKTPEGW
+97 SAIRKTPEGW

-118 GLQLEDGVRESLVR
+118 GLTLEDGVRESLVR

-158 KDLDVGAD
+158 KDLDAGAE

-171 GRCHSLARVSLQRR
+171 GRCNSLARVSLQRR

-258 VPGGKDFF
+258 VPGGKDFY
-266 GTARIDRAA
+266 GTARIDRDA

-281 SYALSDV
+281 SYALTDLD
-288 EGVAFSGGSKA
+288 GVAFGGGSKA

-310 AELGTRS
+310 AELGTRT
-317 VREVYAVSEDGNR
+317 VREVYAVSEDGDR

-339 HAEEGGEWVAVREDG
+339 HAAEAGTGWPCGRMAVRGYWRCGRAPNAPEQQ
-354 SARILAVWPRAQR
+354 AR
-367 TGTASD
+367 
-373 VTIVGMGFDAK
+373 
-384 PAAGSKAALVS
+384 
-395 FGDGVLVSKV
+395 
-405 QRDAHTIR
+405 
-413 ARIKVATGAA
+413 
-423 PGQRIVV
+423 
-430 AGGVGTGAITG
+430 
-441 TGAATSSGV
+441 
-450 AGGAGA
+450 
-456 ETVKFAVY
+456 
-464 AQIDQVDVV
+464 
-473 PGYAIARVGGGRL
+473 
-486 APVSAQFEAI
+486 
-496 ASTRLPGGELLPLGP
+496 
-511 VAAEWTSAP
+511 
-520 FDAEAKRTEDEKF
+520 
-533 AGHFDKRGR
+533 
-542 FLPGGAG
+542 
-549 PNTAREY
+549 
-556 SGDNVG
+556 
-562 NLAVVAKAQDGDRAV
+562 
-577 EGHGHLIVTV
+577 
-587 QRWNTPPI
+587 
-595 Y
+595 